1 MSKQITLHYVDKPH
15 PISWR
20 CDYNK
25 RLNSAR
31 RQPADLNYSGGSSP
45 SLQPNGLFCTLN
57 LPAFITMWEIPENK
71 SFTWLSILSLTYFL
85 LPYLINLVLLVFK
98 YRMKRFLFIS
108 VWLNMLFLFLTQNYI
123 FLLYSYNPQSMF
135 YRYFCIICLVR
146 SYLATSFLIVF
157 VEAYIKNKYNQNK
170 RKLKVRKQ
178 GKLNIPKSCHC
189 ADHDSAEKWEIILLS
204 SKTKYK
210 VHQNYLA

>member
-1 MSKQITLHYVDKPH
+1 M
-15 PISWR
+15 
-20 CDYNK
+20 
-25 RLNSAR
+25 
-31 RQPADLNYSGGSSP
+31 NYSSGSSL

-57 LPAFITMWEIPENK
+57 LPASITMWEIPENK
-71 SFTWLSILSLTYFL
+71 SLTWLSILSLTYFFL
-85 LPYLINLVLLVFK
+85 SYLINIVLLVFK
-98 YRMKRFLFIS
+98 YRMKIFLFIS

-123 FLLYSYNPQSMF
+123 FLLYSYNPQSVF
-135 YRYFCIICLVR
+135 YRYFCITCLVR

-178 GKLNIPKSCHC
+178 GKFNIPKSCHC
-189 ADHDSAEKWEIILLS
+189 ADHDSAEKWKIILS

-210 VHQNYLA
+210 VQHQNYLA

>member
-1 MSKQITLHYVDKPH
+1 M
-15 PISWR
+15 
-20 CDYNK
+20 
-25 RLNSAR
+25 
-31 RQPADLNYSGGSSP
+31 NYSSGSSL

-57 LPAFITMWEIPENK
+57 LPASITMWEIPENK
-71 SFTWLSILSLTYFL
+71 SLTWLSILSLTYFFL
-85 LPYLINLVLLVFK
+85 SYLINIVLLVFK
-98 YRMKRFLFIS
+98 YRMKIFLFIS

-123 FLLYSYNPQSMF
+123 FLLYSYNPQSVF
-135 YRYFCIICLVR
+135 YRYFCITCLVR

-178 GKLNIPKSCHC
+178 GKFNIPKSCHC
-189 ADHDSAEKWEIILLS
+189 ADHDSAEKWKIILLS

-210 VHQNYLA
+210 VQHQNYLA